1 MVPERRRVSGPEQD
15 EEGGNVA
22 EADERGVDQL
32 GRRLSALRARAGFT
46 ISALA
51 ASAGVSQGLVSQI
64 ERGAGN
70 PSYTTLIKLADA
82 LQVPVGAFFGGAEHA
97 WEPVAVVRAGDRRR
111 LSLSDEGLVYEML
124 TPSLRGRLGMMR
136 AEIPPGYSNALAP
149 YRHEGEE
156 VMLLLAGTLHV
167 TVGGKESVLE
177 AGDAI
182 TYDASVPHHLHNKEA
197 IPAVI
202 VGAMTPPSF

>member
-1 MVPERRRVSGPEQD
+1 M
-15 EEGGNVA
+15 A
-22 EADERGVDQL
+22 EADGKGADDL
-32 GRRLSALRARAGFT
+32 GRRLADLRGRAGLT
-46 ISALA
+46 ISVLA

-82 LQVPVGAFFGGAEHA
+82 LQVPVGSFFGGEKS
-97 WEPVAVVRAGDRRR
+97 WEPDPVVRKEHRRK
-111 LSLSDEGLVYEML
+111 LTVSDEGLVYELL

-136 AEIPPGYSNALAP
+136 AEIPPGYSNALVP

-156 VMLLLAGTLHV
+156 VMLLLEGRLHV
-167 TVGGKESVLE
+167 TVGGKEFLLK

-182 TYDASVPHHLHNKEA
+182 TYDASVPHHLHNRGTR
-197 IPAVI
+197 PAVV
-202 VGAMTPPSF
+202 VGAMSPPSF

>member
-1 MVPERRRVSGPEQD
+1 MVSGRRLVSGPDQD
-15 EEGGNVA
+15 EEGGTVA
-22 EADERGVDQL
+22 EADERGTDGL
-32 GRRLSALRARAGFT
+32 GRRLSALRARAGLT

-51 ASAGVSQGLVSQI
+51 AAAGVSQGLVSQI

-82 LQVPVGAFFGGAEHA
+82 LRVPVGAFFDGSEDA
-97 WEPVAVVRAGDRRR
+97 WEPAAVVRAGGRRR
-111 LSLSDEGLVYEML
+111 LSLSDEGLVYELL
-124 TPSLRGRLGMMR
+124 TPSLHGRLGMMR

-149 YRHEGEE
+149 HRHEGEE
-156 VMLLLAGTLHV
+156 VMLLLEGALHV

-182 TYDASVPHHLHNKEA
+182 TYDASVPHRFHNKGTR
-197 IPAVI
+197 PAVI